1 MITVQ
6 NISFRIYGGS
16 VNGGLYWQPF
26 VAVGDVPQEFVPK
39 PPVLVNEQQVWMITH
54 AQNYTLYTI
63 CSKRCYTQDGQQGL
77 MLISLFLPPQ
87 QRLADGKSPLDLLG
101 LLMDCFAVHAI
112 RDGKLPEGPVNNAP
126 FVLLLEEFRL
136 EKRPMLLPIM
146 QGQEP
151 AAFCL
156 KSKAQLDAL
165 MRHSRYPVLANVGR
179 LELGFECEST
189 ISLNTSGTRESKEKT
204 STPPII
210 EGPSSEQPPV
220 HVEPVVVEPP
230 AHVEPVVVE
239 PPAHVEPV
247 VVEPPVHV
255 EPAAILDAPT
265 DSHPSSHVSKTYE
278 SSALGGLSLDDT
290 PIVQKPKTGSK
301 IATGLFITIGFGV
314 VCLFGFF
321 ILISV
326 IPSGDDKDSA
336 ASVADSTC
344 VEEVVDVDS
353 LQLVVEE
360 ESFVNDIGDYIYTG
374 PVDGDGM
381 PHGIGEAKFASG
393 RIYNG
398 PFDHGVLHGQKA
410 RMQMENGDL
419 FEGLFVNNEFAS
431 GKYTFIKSGNYFVG
445 TYNKGDAYNGVL
457 YNKNGEK
464 IGDVENGKTNKL

>member
-189 ISLNTSGTRESKEKT
+189 ISLNTSGVREKPKAK
-204 STPPII
+204 TPPPPSP
-210 EGPSSEQPPV
+210 EAVVTPPPVEPKTPSPVEPEPPSSAALV
-220 HVEPVVVEPP
+220 LEPP
-230 AHVEPVVVE
+230 TNPIPITKTKSTLA
-239 PPAHVEPV
+239 
-247 VVEPPVHV
+247 
-255 EPAAILDAPT
+255 
-265 DSHPSSHVSKTYE
+265 SSDY
-278 SSALGGLSLDDT
+278 GGLSLDDS
-290 PIVQKPKTGSK
+290 PIVTKSK
-301 IATGLFITIGFGV
+301 SGAKNGAKKVLKVLAIIVGAMVSLAFGLFVVLMVIGS
-314 VCLFGFF
+314 
-321 ILISV
+321 IAS
-326 IPSGDDKDSA
+326 SDDGNYNALEEA
-336 ASVADSTC
+336 ACADSIYD
-344 VEEVVDVDS
+344 EEVVEAAE
-353 LQLVVEE
+353 VEVIDAE
-360 ESFVNDIGDYIYTG
+360 FVNDHLGEYNYSG
-374 PVDGDGM
+374 PIDEDGM
-381 PHGIGEAKFASG
+381 PHGVGEAKFVSG
-393 RIYNG
+393 RFYNG
-398 PFDHGVLHGQKA
+398 PFDHGV
-410 RMQMENGDL
+410 MQGENAEFRMENGDIFKGSFKNNQ
-419 FEGLFVNNEFAS
+419 FEKGTYTMVAS
-431 GKYTFIKSGNYFVG
+431 GEYFQGTFKDEQPSVG
-445 TYNKGDAYNGVL
+445 TWYSKDGKKL
-457 YNKNGEK
+457 Q
-464 IGDVENGKTNKL
+464 DVK